1 MCSVLSWKRR
11 SQWNILA
18 INMLSSQPR
27 KCIYFFPYIL
37 CVAYL
42 FAFAKYN
49 IPLIQSTASKLLCG
63 FCSTPGILQINCCTE
78 FVLKKAFICF
88 QTIHLAKW
96 KESSSI
102 FSQAVWSPLTV
113 CCCIFEGDEGD
124 KGQGRAAPSSA
135 WAVSMANAQCRADR
149 GSLLQHVHISPQF
162 QPQQT
167 HTCCS
172 GSSSGLLLDTHF
184 TRGIQFS
191 LWASMGIWTV
201 SSHVVILD
209 CLTVFLVFSFIIL
222 VWINNGDL
230 ICIW

>member
-1 MCSVLSWKRR
+1 MCSVFSWKRR

-102 FSQAVWSPLTV
+102 FSQAVWSPLFAAVYLKEMRGTRARAELLPV
-113 CCCIFEGDEGD
+113 LRELCLWPMLSA
-124 KGQGRAAPSSA
+124 GQTEAPSSNT
-135 WAVSMANAQCRADR
+135 ST
-149 GSLLQHVHISPQF
+149 SP
-162 QPQQT
+162 P
-167 HTCCS
+167 
-172 GSSSGLLLDTHF
+172 SSSPSRRTHAA
-184 TRGIQFS
+184 RAARLGCS
-191 LWASMGIWTV
+191 
-201 SSHVVILD
+201 
-209 CLTVFLVFSFIIL
+209 
-222 VWINNGDL
+222 
-230 ICIW
+230 